1 MTYDFETIL
10 SKIEDKRTDTL
21 SFTNKH
27 LPVSFSLFSNIPGY
41 DKDPIFVCHNDVK
54 ELIDIFVKT
63 LVDISVKEYEINVK
77 KYSGVLDYL
86 DRQIDIAIHEKDKS
100 VLILRPRGSDSTQGV
115 RESPY
120 SNHQC
125 A

>member
-1 MTYDFETIL
+1 MTLKPFL

-54 ELIDIFVKT
+54 ELIDRFVKT
-63 LVDISVKEYEINVK
+63 LVDMSPKVYEINVK
-77 KYSGVLDYL
+77 KYSDVLDYL
-86 DRQIDIAIHEKDKS
+86 NRKIDIAIHEKDKNYAEQKY
-100 VLILRPRGSDSTQGV
+100 LKFMKWLREVPVVGF
-115 RESPY
+115 
-120 SNHQC
+120 NNMM
-125 A
+125 